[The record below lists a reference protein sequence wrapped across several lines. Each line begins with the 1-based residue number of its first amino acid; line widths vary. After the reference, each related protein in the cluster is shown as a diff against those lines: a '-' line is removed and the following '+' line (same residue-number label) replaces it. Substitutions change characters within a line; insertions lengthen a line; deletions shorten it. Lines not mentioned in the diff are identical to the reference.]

1 MDANNINRQ
10 QLEKYQGNYSE
21 SSLFGMIGKVA
32 KKVGIKLIYAVLLL
46 FYVLK
51 SPKTPAKDKR
61 LIIGALGYFIS
72 PIDIVPD
79 FIPIAGFSDDMAVLI
94 WALKAVW
101 DNVTPEVTAE
111 AKSTLR
117 NWFPSFSEE
126 DLKIF

>member
-1 MDANNINRQ
+1 MDANNINQQ

-101 DNVTPEVTAE
+101 DNVTPEVTTE

-117 NWFPSFSEE
+117 NWFSSFTEE
-126 DLKIF
+126 DLEIF